1 MAYSVG
7 DTVIY
12 PHHGAAVI
20 ERKEA
25 RELKGESASTW
36 SSA

>member
-20 ERKEA
+20 ERKED
-25 RELKGESASTW
+25 REMPGV
-36 SSA
+36 